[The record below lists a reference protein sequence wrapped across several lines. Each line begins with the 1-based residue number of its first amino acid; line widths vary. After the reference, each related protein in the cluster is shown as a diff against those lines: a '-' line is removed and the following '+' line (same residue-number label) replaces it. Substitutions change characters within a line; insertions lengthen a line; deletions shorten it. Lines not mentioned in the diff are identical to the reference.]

1 MIKTSKP
8 AAAGPES
15 FITEESITRNKKKTK
30 RNIHDYNVTEI
41 WSPGLNV
48 FHAAKAPSEIFEIVN
63 VSINLFAVK
72 KSVLTNFMSLVLF

>member
-1 MIKTSKP
+1 M
-8 AAAGPES
+8 
-15 FITEESITRNKKKTK
+15 
-30 RNIHDYNVTEI
+30 TEI